1 MLQVSFSFI
10 GVFVLVLVLA
20 TIFKRHQ
27 RVILWT
33 AAICIFVGTMFLVG
47 FGIVDPIDGNRPNMP
62 ALLSIVIAL
71 SGTAT
76 LVIGA
81 EKVHAEWREKANE
94 TQISDNR
101 IQQLLNEE
109 GASQDVKNGIVL
121 PGRLNTELARKVFV
135 KAIERGYIK
144 EVNSHYKWNGSKAL
158 LAYMC
163 GRIYCGDIP
172 VYDKMDQKPYWK
184 FGKFD
189 FFPDSELNVLFDVSD
204 IGQSRQNRKD
214 LKVPIKFQEIDKLF
228 E

>member
-20 TIFKRHQ
+20 TICKRHQ

-47 FGIVDPIDGNRPNMP
+47 LGIVDPVGGDGPNMP

-76 LVIGA
+76 LAIGA
-81 EKVHAEWREKANE
+81 EKVHAKRREKDNG
-94 TQISDNR
+94 TQISDHR
-101 IQQLLNEE
+101 REQPLEEE
-109 GASQDVKNGIVL
+109 GTPQEVKSGIVL
-121 PGRLNTELARKVFV
+121 PERLDTELARRIFA
-135 KAIERGYIK
+135 KALERGYIK
-144 EVNSHYKWNGSKAL
+144 EINSHYKWNGSKAL

-163 GRIYCGDIP
+163 GRIYCGDTS
-172 VYDKMDQKPYWK
+172 VYDRTDQKPYWK
-184 FGKFD
+184 FGKSD
-189 FFPDSELNVLFDVSD
+189 FFPDSELNVLFDISD

-214 LKVPIKFQEIDKLF
+214 MKVPTKSQEIDKLF